1 MEEKNFSIFSREYD
15 QGKIMNTIMK
25 NFGVELSSG
34 NKLHLEN
41 NSLNIIT
48 DIEVFTNSMGDEIK
62 EFIEKQKNMTS
73 IYFSQ
78 IQDCN
83 EDIKINLIHHIQL
96 SKAYIPI
103 IITFKKE
110 NGSNISPVISII
122 HKVLSNMDGILITNN
137 GKTAMNSNDKII
149 LSEKG
154 ESDLEFYFPFE
165 FVKNPAFLA
174 NCTERQIERRNK
186 NMEYLFDKKIYV
198 CELPLNDD
206 DEKIK
211 LRSHED
217 VVKRT
222 IGTLLVSLYS
232 ESLLNQEEKMSVFD
246 ARNFINKVMKCF
258 SVEKLDDV
266 LTEDELSYVNDDDS
280 DISDRINFSWHYEN
294 LYVLEWILCLED
306 WNYPDRIC
314 DVRKIVR
321 NIQSFSSVAE
331 FCEKTIVRSKKEILE
346 KADLIYRMDWAAV
359 DARIHGSKG
368 PAGLDHGIVQERH
381 KTLNWMICFDDADW
395 DDVPTPT

>member
-110 NGSNISPVISII
+110 NGS
-122 HKVLSNMDGILITNN
+122 
-137 GKTAMNSNDKII
+137 
-149 LSEKG
+149 
-154 ESDLEFYFPFE
+154 
-165 FVKNPAFLA
+165 
-174 NCTERQIERRNK
+174 
-186 NMEYLFDKKIYV
+186 
-198 CELPLNDD
+198 
-206 DEKIK
+206 
-211 LRSHED
+211 
-217 VVKRT
+217 
-222 IGTLLVSLYS
+222 
-232 ESLLNQEEKMSVFD
+232 
-246 ARNFINKVMKCF
+246 
-258 SVEKLDDV
+258 
-266 LTEDELSYVNDDDS
+266 
-280 DISDRINFSWHYEN
+280 
-294 LYVLEWILCLED
+294 
-306 WNYPDRIC
+306 
-314 DVRKIVR
+314 
-321 NIQSFSSVAE
+321 
-331 FCEKTIVRSKKEILE
+331 
-346 KADLIYRMDWAAV
+346 
-359 DARIHGSKG
+359 
-368 PAGLDHGIVQERH
+368 
-381 KTLNWMICFDDADW
+381 KTLRLREVNKAA
-395 DDVPTPT
+395 